1 MWMVDKLHRGTE
13 AARER
18 VPASILEPLLR
29 WYTGRGTDVDEA
41 SAVSFVR
48 AAKLYQR
55 WLACDCLGD
64 TVAPPLLSPVLLTE
78 VQTYYLRRLTGSARP
93 EHRPDCPF
101 HRDQA
106 NYALDRTRSEA
117 LPLVAPEGYFAVLKP
132 AAEHLAQ
139 RPDGEE
145 RDRLVRP
152 SAPPLLARLLWRL
165 IDDAGTNVVEAIG
178 DRPAPAI
185 YREFHRLKAAAANI
199 EVAPGRKLD
208 QLLVTHP
215 DDIHSRQ
222 IYARLRKAAEIWPTG
237 HEPQAFALLFVTAV
251 TDHDILFAKGEPI
264 GVIGKIKRPLQK
276 QIDTGPYLVIVAI
289 GHHPLARGYA
299 PIEAWAQPIHDGRH
313 FIPVETNAERA
324 MLKMLLDEQWQLRD
338 AGVLTR
344 IKKPLFDVDPDL
356 TPCRPSFL
364 VANHSRA
371 DRSDHLQAIRLAP
384 VQDGSFDASQTVSL
398 AAIADDVICI
408 ETTAL
413 DDPNRIRELLRER
426 RKATDFLTA
435 TAVSNTELRQRATA
449 SQPAPD

>member
-18 VPASILEPLLR
+18 VPASILDPLLR
-29 WYTGRGTDVDEA
+29 WYMGKGTAEDEA
-41 SAVSFVR
+41 SAVGFVR

-78 VQTYYLRRLTGSARP
+78 VQTYYLRRLTGAGRP
-93 EHRPDCPF
+93 EHCADCPF

-106 NYALDRTRSEA
+106 DYARDRTRSEA
-117 LPLVAPEGYFAVLKP
+117 LPLIAPEGYFAVLKP

-145 RDRLVRP
+145 RDRIVRP

-185 YREFHRLKAAAANI
+185 YREFHQLKAAAANI
-199 EVAPGRKLD
+199 ETAPGRKLD

-215 DDIHSRQ
+215 DDIHSRK
-222 IYARLRKAAEIWPTG
+222 IYARLRKAAEVWPAG
-237 HEPQAFALLFVTAV
+237 HEPQAFALLFATAV

-264 GVIGKIKRPLQK
+264 GVIGRIKRPLRK

-299 PIEAWAQPIHDGRH
+299 PIEAWAQPIQDGRH
-313 FIPVETNAERA
+313 FVPVETNAERVL
-324 MLKMLLDEQWQLRD
+324 LKLLMDEQWQLRD
-338 AGVLTR
+338 AGVVLR
-344 IKKPLFDVDPDL
+344 IKKPVFDVDSDL
-356 TPCRPSFL
+356 APCRPSFL
-364 VANHSRA
+364 VASHTRASRNT
-371 DRSDHLQAIRLAP
+371 SLQAIRIADL
-384 VQDGSFDASQTVSL
+384 QDGSVDEAQTRGL
-398 AAIADDVICI
+398 DAIADEVICI
-408 ETTAL
+408 DTAAL
-413 DDPNRIRELLRER
+413 AEPEWVRRLLRER
-426 RKATDFLTA
+426 REPIELSATA
-435 TAVSNTELRQRATA
+435 TGTTKDTRQPATA
-449 SQPAPD
+449 SRSARG